1 MSFGSADEEGG
12 DLDHPADV
20 AVDSEGD
27 VYVIDWSNQRVQ
39 IYDPEGSIL
48 TALYGD
54 ATEFS
59 KWGKVVVESNPDV
72 VKAYRR
78 VEDLTPMARF
88 GRPTGIAVDEQDRI
102 VVTEATRA
110 RLQVY
115 AKEKDHMEPQFNL

>member
-1 MSFGSADEEGG
+1 MADWGNNRVQKFSSQGSYLMSFGSADEEGG
-12 DLDHPADV
+12 DLDDPADV

-59 KWGKVVVESNPDV
+59 KWGKVVVESVP
-72 VKAYRR
+72 
-78 VEDLTPMARF
+78 
-88 GRPTGIAVDEQDRI
+88 GRPCSGA
-102 VVTEATRA
+102 
-110 RLQVY
+110 
-115 AKEKDHMEPQFNL
+115 EK